1 MNADF
6 KKTPK
11 FFTSS
16 FNLVLPAIIRG
27 EPALFSKISNHGFH
41 GSRLSNENGFDH
53 FENKSRVKCKK
64 RFNPFFNPK
73 PSALDDRLKT
83 SKL

>member
-1 MNADF
+1 VIAD
-6 KKTPK
+6 
-11 FFTSS
+11 
-16 FNLVLPAIIRG
+16 
-27 EPALFSKISNHGFH
+27 NHGFH

-64 RFNPFFNPK
+64 RFNPK